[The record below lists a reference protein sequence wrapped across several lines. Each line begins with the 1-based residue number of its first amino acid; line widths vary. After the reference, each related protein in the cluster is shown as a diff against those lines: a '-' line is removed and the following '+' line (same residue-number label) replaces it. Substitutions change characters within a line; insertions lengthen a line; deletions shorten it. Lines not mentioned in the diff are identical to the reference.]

1 MIPLQIFMI
10 GFKWQ
15 LFAVVIVI
23 TFLLVIGWK
32 KLGTI
37 RLSQTWKSILFYA
50 VCIVAVTESIYLL
63 TKWMM
68 GADGAIHIEVLLPAF
83 VLGMVMKTVHQH
95 GNRDEKI
102 TGMISY
108 LFMFLVGLSTPQFIG
123 IDHGHRITE
132 AVGIIA
138 AQPMPSGRYWLCM

>member
-1 MIPLQIFMI
+1 M
-10 GFKWQ
+10 
-15 LFAVVIVI
+15 
-23 TFLLVIGWK
+23 
-32 KLGTI
+32 
-37 RLSQTWKSILFYA
+37 SQTWKSILFYA

-108 LFMFLVGLSTPQFIG
+108 LFMFLVG
-123 IDHGHRITE
+123 
-132 AVGIIA
+132 
-138 AQPMPSGRYWLCM
+138 